1 MSAQNRCILKRT
13 ALGNFRG
20 ETPLLHTLL
29 CIQVLAVRSFSNHV
43 HAAHWNVLSVSWIE
57 FQCYDL
63 QYLDGILF
71 KATCDWST
79 LSWLFCFALTIMS
92 IGMCFTS
99 LALGTPHRCLYDSS
113 NHNTKYMSAL
123 EMLSKTKGKKWPLMC
138 LAGVEFCARF
148 GSDGS
153 VVRDGVRLHLFSLL
167 WKRAR
172 PPIAPKTALF
182 QQPAESFSVSTF
194 ICVLQCLC

>member
-1 MSAQNRCILKRT
+1 MSLCVFKCLKCVLKQYFAWCHFTIKPQWPFCALNRCILKRT
-13 ALGNFRG
+13 TLGNFRG
-20 ETPLLHTLL
+20 ETPLFPTLL
-29 CIQVLAVRSFSNHV
+29 CIQVLAVRSFFNPV

-79 LSWLFCFALTIMS
+79 LSWLFCFVLTIMS

-123 EMLSKTKGKKWPLMC
+123 EMLSKTKGENGLW
-138 LAGVEFCARF
+138 CAWLVW
-148 GSDGS
+148 SS
-153 VVRDGVRLHLFSLL
+153 VHILEV
-167 WKRAR
+167 
-172 PPIAPKTALF
+172 TATL
-182 QQPAESFSVSTF
+182 
-194 ICVLQCLC
+194 